1 MSDSPKNPP
10 IMEMVKG
17 AKNQSPAKK
26 TNSTGSGG
34 NGSSGSKS
42 PEKFGEYLIK
52 NGSFH
57 QSRAVKAGPDGSGF
71 VEFALCDFACKIVE
85 EVTAEDGLNDASFL
99 RIEGRRADGLPLPAA
114 DIPAKSFFASQGSW
128 ANEAWGSRVL
138 VYPGTAKKDNLRAA
152 VHQYSRLSGDI
163 PRRVVYKFI
172 GWKKIDSKWHYLHG
186 NGAITENGLID
197 TVQVDLGPGN
207 MSRYALPP
215 PLAGDA
221 LKQAVTAT
229 LLLLEVCPTKPH
241 IGCAL
246 LDAVARAPLGELQQT
261 DFAIWLHGLTGSRKS
276 ALAAIALAFY
286 GDFTARSFPSN
297 WSDTCNDIEAKSHQC
312 KDGIFVVDDFK
323 PSVNRVEA
331 EKQHASAERV
341 IRGTGN
347 GGGRGRRKA
356 NMDAMPTPYNRSLL
370 ISTAEDLPRG
380 VSLLGRLLVL
390 ELGRDDVDNAK
401 LSQLQHAAQAGQF
414 AGLMSAY
421 LQWLAGRMDQLK
433 KDFPKSIEQFR
444 NTIIKSGFAS
454 SHPRAPEIFSNL
466 LIGFETFLQFLEE
479 VQAITAEQSNVL
491 LTAVED
497 NLQSAFA
504 EQAAYLVEQDEIEKF
519 LQLLR
524 SALSSGNG
532 HVATAIKQG
541 PPLVRPFAWG
551 WRAQGCD
558 LNGNESYK
566 PTGDC
571 FGWYQEPKDNR
582 PAEVWL
588 EPNTAF
594 KVAQEIARK
603 QGDAFLISSG
613 SLWRRMME
621 RGLFLKVETNSK
633 TGKQQSTVKRTV
645 AGRSVRVLVLDA
657 DLIESG

>member
-1 MSDSPKNPP
+1 MPSSTKPP
-10 IMEMVKG
+10 ILEMVKG
-17 AKNQSPAKK
+17 AKKPKTSQK

-34 NGSSGSKS
+34 NGGSGSKS

-172 GWKKIDSKWHYLHG
+172 GWKKIDSKWHYLHA

-207 MSRYALPP
+207 MGRYALPA
-215 PLAGDA
+215 PLTGDE
-221 LKQAVTAT
+221 LKQAVNVA
-229 LLLLEVCPTKPH
+229 LLLLDVVPNKPH
-241 IGCAL
+241 IGASL
-246 LDAVARAPLGELQQT
+246 LAAVARAPLGELQQT

-276 ALAAIALAFY
+276 ALAAIAQAFY
-286 GDFTARSFPSN
+286 GDFTARSFPAN
-297 WSDTCNDIEAKSHQC
+297 WSDSVNDAEAKSHQA
-312 KDGIFVVDDFK
+312 KDGIYTIDDFK

-331 EKQHASAERV
+331 EKQHAMAERI

-347 GGGRGRRKA
+347 GAGRGRRTA
-356 NMDAMPTPYNRSLL
+356 NMQAQAAPFNRSMLL
-370 ISTAEDLPRG
+370 VTAEDLLRG

-421 LQWLAGRMDQLK
+421 LQWLAPRMDQLK

-444 NTIIKSGFAS
+444 NSIIQSGFAS

-479 VQAITAEQSNVL
+479 VEVITADQSSVL
-491 LTAVED
+491 LVNVED

-504 EQAAYLVEQDEIEKF
+504 EQSAYLVEQDEVEKF

-532 HVATAIKQG
+532 HIATALKQG

-551 WRAQGCD
+551 WRSSGQD
-558 LNGNESYK
+558 LNGNEAYK
-566 PTGDC
+566 PMGDC
-571 FGWYQEPKDNR
+571 FGWYAEPKDNR

-594 KVAQEIARK
+594 KAAQEIARK

-613 SLWRRMME
+613 TLWRRMME
-621 RGLFLKVETNSK
+621 RGLFLKVETTAK
-633 TGKQQSTVKRTV
+633 TGRQQASVKRTV
-645 AGRSVRVLVLDA
+645 AGRSARVLVMSA
-657 DLIESG
+657 DLVENS